1 MSTTFIPPTPEE
13 RLKILRDYG
22 EQGDRLVR
30 ERERQRI
37 TSISRST
44 AWKLEQV
51 GKFPQRKSIGLKS
64 CGWLLSDLLCWI
76 NDR

>member
-1 MSTTFIPPTPEE
+1 MSTKFITPTPEA
-13 RLKILRDYG
+13 RLKILRNYG

-51 GKFPQRKSIGLKS
+51 DKFPQRKSIGLKS

-76 NDR
+76 NER

>member
-1 MSTTFIPPTPEE
+1 MSTTFITSTPEE

-22 EQGDRLVR
+22 EQGDRLMR

-44 AWKLEQV
+44 AWQLEQV

>member
-1 MSTTFIPPTPEE
+1 MSTTFISPTPEQ
-13 RLKILRDYG
+13 RLQVLRNYG

-51 GKFPQRKSIGLKS
+51 GKFPLRKSIGLKS

-76 NDR
+76 NER

>member
-1 MSTTFIPPTPEE
+1 MSTTFNPPTPER
-13 RLKILRDYG
+13 RLQVLKDNG
-22 EQGDRLVR
+22 ELNDRLVR

-51 GKFPQRKSIGLKS
+51 GQFPRRKSIGLKS
-64 CGWLLSDLLCWI
+64 CGWQLSELLCWI
-76 NDR
+76 NER

>member
-1 MSTTFIPPTPEE
+1 MSTTFITPAPED
-13 RLKILRDYG
+13 RLKILRNYG
-22 EQGDRLVR
+22 EQSDRLVR

-44 AWKLEQV
+44 AWKLEKV

>member
-1 MSTTFIPPTPEE
+1 MSTTFITPIPEE

-51 GKFPQRKSIGLKS
+51 GKFPRRKSIGLKS

>member
-1 MSTTFIPPTPEE
+1 MMLFKLTNEQRI
-13 RLKILRDYG
+13 KVLRDYG
-22 EQGDRLVR
+22 EICDRLVR
-30 ERERQRI
+30 EKERQYI

-64 CGWLLSDLLCWI
+64 CGWLLSDLLYWI
-76 NDR
+76 SER

>member
-1 MSTTFIPPTPEE
+1 MSTTFITPTPEE

-22 EQGDRLVR
+22 EHGDRLVR

-51 GKFPQRKSIGLKS
+51 GKFPLRKPIGLKS
-64 CGWLLSDLLCWI
+64 CGWLLSDLLYWI
-76 NDR
+76 NER

>member
-30 ERERQRI
+30 ERE
-37 TSISRST
+37 
-44 AWKLEQV
+44 
-51 GKFPQRKSIGLKS
+51 
-64 CGWLLSDLLCWI
+64 
-76 NDR
+76 

>member
-1 MSTTFIPPTPEE
+1 MNTTFTPPLAEK
-13 RLKILRDYG
+13 RLQILRNYG
-22 EQGDRLVR
+22 EKGDRLVR
-30 ERERQRI
+30 EKERQYI

-44 AWKLEQV
+44 AWKLEQS

-76 NDR
+76 NER